1 MTANVTST
9 LFLAVWVASISS
21 ILFLCASF
29 LITAPLVKLIVHQ
42 NDSIS
47 NNTIRDMFSA
57 KSTTKH
63 LHQIAMTNSSNNIRS
78 SLSQSDLLLFDI
90 ASEKGASS
98 WLTVLP
104 IKAHGFTLH
113 KGAFR
118 DGLCLRYGLR
128 PPSIPDSCVCGKSFT
143 VEHALSCFHGGFPIL
158 RHDEVRDTTA
168 SLMKPI
174 SRNLSIEPVL
184 QPLTGESFR
193 ARSSCSSNDARL
205 DIKSDGFWDNSHKTT
220 YFDIRVFNPILPD

>member
-1 MTANVTST
+1 
-9 LFLAVWVASISS
+9 
-21 ILFLCASF
+21 
-29 LITAPLVKLIVHQ
+29 
-42 NDSIS
+42 
-47 NNTIRDMFSA
+47 MFSA
-57 KSTTKH
+57 KKH
-63 LHQIAMTNSSNNIRS
+63 LHQIATTNSSKNIRW

-90 ASEKGASS
+90 TSEKGASS

-193 ARSSCSSNDARL
+193 ARSSCSSNDTRFDTSSPGTVTKPHTLTSGFLIPSLKLIRL
-205 DIKSDGFWDNSHKTT
+205 NPCSPSTASKNERRSVNSS
-220 YFDIRVFNPILPD
+220 